1 MYGMQFVPHRE
12 RGMLPLAE
20 SINTVQESI
29 GYCENPQKEHL
40 KHSYG
45 KKNEAFVGAF
55 AKLQTASNSFV
66 LSRSVRPH
74 GTTKLAMDE
83 LS

>member
-1 MYGMQFVPHRE
+1 MQFVPHRE

-20 SINTVQESI
+20 SINAVQESI

-45 KKNEAFVGAF
+45 KKKNEASVGAF
-55 AKLQTASNSFV
+55 AKLQKASNSFV

-74 GTTKLAMDE
+74 GTTRLAMDE
-83 LS
+83 FS